1 MVPPPQGM
9 REDCAFT
16 FERLTDSE
24 RGLSTFL
31 NSKPSTKI
39 LWGSEFPFREIDQV
53 RLAAAGKPFRGEDIT
68 K

>member
-1 MVPPPQGM
+1 M